1 MLDKFDIPQNRF
13 NPIYEEMQHKGYI
26 CSPHRT
32 FMRNLNG
39 NFNKLCSRYELDEI
53 NIMII
58 GSFFDF
64 SPEAD
69 SYLIFDTD
77 RIEYE
82 EAVKILRQCVEKDD
96 FFAFI

>member
-1 MLDKFDIPQNRF
+1 
-13 NPIYEEMQHKGYI
+13 
-26 CSPHRT
+26 
-32 FMRNLNG
+32 MRNLNG

>member
-1 MLDKFDIPQNRF
+1 MLNEFDIPQNSF
-13 NPIYEEMQHKGYI
+13 NHIYEEIQDKGYI
-26 CSPHRT
+26 CSSHRV
-32 FMRNLNG
+32 FMRNLRD
-39 NFNKLCSRYELDEI
+39 NFNKLCSRYELEGI

-58 GSFFDF
+58 GDFFNF

-82 EAVKILRQCVEKDD
+82 EAAKILRQCVEKDD
-96 FFAFI
+96 FFTFI